1 MLIDRL
7 KEIDS
12 YPFHMPGHK
21 RNTDLFRFDFTEIE
35 ATDDLHHP
43 QGILKERME
52 KAAEIYGTLS
62 TKFLVNGSTC
72 GILAAVCALTKEGDS
87 ILIARNCHKSVYNAV
102 LLKGL
107 KPYYVCP
114 KTDEKG
120 ICGGISPKE
129 VEKALRE
136 NGAKLF
142 VMVSPTY
149 EGVVS
154 DVKAIS
160 GVCKKFG
167 CILVVDEAH
176 GAHFSFYDKFPASA
190 VKLGA
195 DVVIQSLHKTLPA
208 LTQTGLLHI
217 CSDRINQNE
226 VFKYLSIFESSSPS
240 YLLLSSADSCIDFMH
255 SQKGQRLFDYYWAM
269 LTDFRKKAKRYI
281 LDSDVIGKNHIF
293 DLDPSRLVIFGGK
306 EAAEAIREQNVE
318 LEMENVLY
326 SVAIS
331 SVGDTQEGFDR
342 LLKAFK
348 AFEPLTEKSIKGDL
362 GIIKPKII
370 LSPKEAES
378 RDSKR
383 IPLKASVGRICNEAV
398 YIYPPGVP
406 AVNVGEEITAEV
418 LELINAYTK
427 RGLRVIGAENNTI
440 SIIK

>member
-12 YPFHMPGHK
+12 CPFHMPGHK

-43 QGILKERME
+43 QGILKERMD

-72 GILAAVCALTKEGDS
+72 GILAAVCALTNEGDS
-87 ILIARNCHKSVYNAV
+87 ILMARNCHKSVYNAI

-107 KPYYVCP
+107 KPYYVCS

-154 DVKAIS
+154 DIRAIS
-160 GVCKKFG
+160 EVCKKFG
-167 CILVVDEAH
+167 CILAVDEAH
-176 GAHFSFYDKFPASA
+176 GAHFSFYDKFPTSA

-195 DVVIQSLHKTLPA
+195 DIVIQSLHKTLPA
-208 LTQTGLLHI
+208 LTQTGVLHI
-217 CSDRINQNE
+217 CSDKINQNE

-255 SQKGQRLFDYYWAM
+255 SENGQRLFDNYWTM
-269 LTDFRKKAKRYI
+269 LTEFRKKVKGYI
-281 LDSDVIGKNHIF
+281 LDSDIIGKKDIF
-293 DLDPSRLVIFGGK
+293 DLDPSRLVIFGGR
-306 EAAEAIREQNVE
+306 EAAEAIRKQNVE

-342 LLKAFK
+342 LLKAFEACSPSAK
-348 AFEPLTEKSIKGDL
+348 QELKGNL
-362 GIIKPKII
+362 GIVQPKII
-370 LSPKEAES
+370 LTPKEAETK
-378 RDSKR
+378 DSKR
-383 IPLKASVGRICNEAV
+383 IPLNTAVGRICKEAV
-398 YIYPPGVP
+398 YIYPPGIP
-406 AVNVGEEITAEV
+406 AVNKGEEITPKA
-418 LELINAYTK
+418 LELINAYIE
-427 RGLRVIGAENNTI
+427 RGLKVVGIESGLIKVIN
-440 SIIK
+440 

>member
-7 KEIDS
+7 KKIDS

-87 ILIARNCHKSVYNAV
+87 ILMARNCHKSVYNAV

-107 KPYYVCP
+107 KPYYICP

-129 VEKALRE
+129 VEKALKE
-136 NGAKLF
+136 SGAKLF
-142 VMVSPTY
+142 VMVSPIY

-154 DVKAIS
+154 DIKAIS
-160 GVCKKFG
+160 GVCKSFG

-176 GAHFSFYDKFPASA
+176 GAHFSFYDKFPTSA

-208 LTQTGLLHI
+208 LTQTGILHI
-217 CSDRINQNE
+217 CSDRIDKNE
-226 VFKYLSIFESSSPS
+226 VFKSLSIFESSSPS

-255 SQKGQRLFDYYWAM
+255 SPKGQRFFDYYWAM
-269 LTDFRKKAKRYI
+269 LTDFRKKARGYI

-306 EAAEAIREQNVE
+306 EAAEAIRRQNIE

-348 AFEPLTEKSIKGDL
+348 TFEPLTEESIKGDF

-370 LSPKEAES
+370 LSPKEAEV
-378 RDSKR
+378 RDSER
-383 IPLKASVGRICNEAV
+383 IPLKASVGRICKEAV

-406 AVNVGEEITAEV
+406 AVNKGEEITSEV
-418 LELINAYTK
+418 LELISAYIE
-427 RGLRVIGAENNTI
+427 RDLNVIGIENNTI